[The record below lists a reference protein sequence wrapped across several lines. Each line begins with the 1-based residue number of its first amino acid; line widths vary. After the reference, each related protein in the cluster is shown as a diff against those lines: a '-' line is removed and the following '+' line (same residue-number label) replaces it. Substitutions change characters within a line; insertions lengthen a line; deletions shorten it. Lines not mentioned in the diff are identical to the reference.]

1 MVFDSMLL
9 LRYTFY
15 FLIIINSSFSLEI
28 LRSTS
33 TIIPEQSTTSESLD
47 KLVET
52 YKHEL
57 YTTKSIQ
64 AAQALFAI
72 AEQTHSHKP
81 VDILADYYYEQQ
93 GEIDLGTALY
103 EYGASLKST
112 HCLFKLARLKLNS
125 GDKMEALNH
134 LLAGARLSDNYCL
147 CLLAQRIL
155 DGTFTDRPH
164 TEAKKCLMIAAHQ
177 GFTVAITELAKYL
190 TDTKYG
196 QPHYLLA
203 YSLLSTIP
211 DDNRARQH
219 LDKLKDNEVV
229 QAYLNRDYVKLAEFY
244 STGHNAPKDT
254 DLAIALIRISTLS
267 KKDKKNRIHQISSS
281 INIS

>member
-1 MVFDSMLL
+1 MLL
-9 LRYTFY
+9 LRFIFY
-15 FLIIINSSFSLEI
+15 ILITINLSFSLEI

-33 TIIPEQSTTSESLD
+33 TIISEQLTTSESLE

-57 YTTKSIQ
+57 YTTNSIQ
-64 AAQALFAI
+64 TAQALFAI
-72 AEQTHSHKP
+72 AEHTHGHKP

-93 GEIDLGTALY
+93 GEINLGTALY

-125 GDKMEALNH
+125 GDKMDALDH
-134 LLAGARLSDNYCL
+134 LLVGAWLSDNYCL

-155 DGTFTDRPH
+155 DGTFKDRPH

-190 TDTKYG
+190 TVTKYG
-196 QPHYLLA
+196 QPNYLLA
-203 YSLLSTIP
+203 YRLLETIS

-229 QAYLNRDYVKLAEFY
+229 QAYLNRDFAKLAEFY
-244 STGHNAPKDT
+244 STGHKAPKDI

-267 KKDKKNRIHQISSS
+267 KKDKKHRIHQIA
-281 INIS
+281 NLH